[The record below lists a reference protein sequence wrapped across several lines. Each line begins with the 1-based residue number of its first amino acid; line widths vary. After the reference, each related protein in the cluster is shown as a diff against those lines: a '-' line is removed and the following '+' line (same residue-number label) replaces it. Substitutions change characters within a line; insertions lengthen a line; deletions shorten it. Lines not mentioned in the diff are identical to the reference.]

1 MDSLNPVPPTET
13 TRRECGGRRGAT
25 GTRDASVEGI
35 QRGPNTISAP
45 RRRPGGPALHGHHA
59 IAISEFGPEGNVLT
73 PEEMVTRR
81 KKLGVC
87 VLCGVTRTHSRPKR
101 MIYLSLKPV
110 TDNQAYKGHCL
121 RCNGGLAKVKQSLG
135 EELTVQ
141 EAASLAR
148 VMSRRTQLTTPPPST
163 TTSPMSTGAKAAG
176 SDTTAS
182 TGLGRNHQNATT
194 SNTRLDSQ
202 APSHTEEE
210 ENDADSTLGLPE
222 RAQPRFHFVDTGAL
236 HLTRA
241 QSRFIDSLDLDIGE
255 NHHAALVQEAARDG
269 RDTTNLLKLNRTA
282 SCDGLISLSANDAK
296 SSADSD
302 PQLSP
307 SRGGESIKGGVD
319 FGALRPSP
327 VPGVL
332 EGEPQSEREQE
343 IGNEDVNR
351 LRSMLDTSA
360 GNDLGGIISFISSH
374 KSNSAVIK
382 FACEEIRTRAP
393 RGAQLSRTMKA
404 PQHNPNEVV
413 PPSLQRQKTLEVTNI
428 LPPHWVKV
436 LISTMERNMGDGS
449 VLADIIQTIWVVSSL
464 HPRFKTDICDCGGV
478 IAVANSMR
486 CHPNNTKLQLYGA
499 GLFTTLLAN
508 DRHASYLKRA
518 GSVFERMMRLAE
530 YSNPEVSAYALRALF
545 LMHTSNDDAFLSK
558 FRKDTSTVDVIVH
571 ALNLHVSSPSVQ
583 ERGIDLL
590 WQMSMECGSHE
601 NLTPNADNDSSNDN
615 NDSASLVMMSNDVA
629 AAISTAVSKHKSNRM
644 IQQAALGLMCNVSS
658 TISLPVTRP
667 MTENLAKSIATAMT
681 HCPVTCTASQG
692 HGCRVVANTLRCASI
707 NLPSDGGSD
716 NCITV
721 NELKAIFAGCGIID
735 ALLRAMAKPWLDN
748 TLLGNACDALTAL
761 CTDAPQLK
769 AKLIEA
775 GGVAI
780 AADIIRAYDG
790 FPADQA
796 KIVRDSASRTLVTL
810 SNCPEGMAALDSFDP
825 QDQISSTI
833 LGASGTGASPTSLL
847 WLNMRCEDEDPSARV
862 DAASSVVSGVLQKY
876 SSAAEATQALS
887 LLLRISESE
896 DCIDILLS
904 SVGAF
909 DRVLCAMERYP
920 DLAALQ
926 QAGCALLSNVYISN
940 SGSDGHPREQDSL
953 GSELEVQIIL
963 KVIRLHK
970 FRSDV
975 QEYAMLCLRNLTVCF
990 SSRISA
996 NSNETS
1002 ALQDAIGDIIDAM
1015 ETNRHSIRVQ
1025 ENASGLLWALAELTS
1040 SLQLTLESSCGV
1052 QHVVRVFLELGFD
1065 EEEGV
1070 LSEALGCLA
1079 AFSSCPDIVSA
1090 LASRTGISILL
1101 SCLETFKEHQDHV
1114 ERACALLSAISFY
1127 SHAARMEMIQSHD
1140 TVVLVISCMRLHSSS
1155 AFIQKESFALLAN
1168 IAIDDCIQR
1177 IFSEG
1182 GLVQVESGISNYLGD
1197 SAVQREAC
1205 ELLCSLVHVIPS
1217 DVHIV
1222 SSIIQVASAH
1232 DEDERI
1238 QLKCIEALWACAAKG
1253 HSYKRE
1259 IALFGGVDIIVEAMR
1274 RHISST
1280 ALLEKGCVCLWS
1292 LAFDSET
1299 SVLIGQSS
1307 HAITDAMIA
1316 HVDDSQQLQLEAL
1329 GALKTL
1335 AATVE
1340 NKRTLQNDSTI
1351 RAIVIVMWA
1360 HNSSDRVQEAA
1371 LMALTNIAVNP
1382 RTNGVMAIRHNEL
1395 EVIVSAMRRFPES
1408 LGVQEQACILLRNY
1422 TFTTSN
1428 VALMKSNPL
1437 VFQALADALDRFP
1450 AKCGERASF
1459 VIDCLYGD

>member
-1 MDSLNPVPPTET
+1 MDYLNPVPSAET
-13 TRRECGGRRGAT
+13 RERSGRRGA
-25 GTRDASVEGI
+25 TRDASVEGVP
-35 QRGPNTISAP
+35 RGPNTISTP
-45 RRRPGGPALHGHHA
+45 QRRPVHGHHA
-59 IAISEFGPEGNVLT
+59 MAISEFGPEGNVLT
-73 PEEMVTRR
+73 PEEMVSRR
-81 KKLGVC
+81 KKLGLC

-101 MIYLSLKPV
+101 MIYLSLKPI
-110 TDNQAYKGHCL
+110 TNNQAYKGYCL

-135 EELTVQ
+135 EKLTVQ

-148 VMSRRTQLTTPPPST
+148 VMSRRTQLTTPT
-163 TTSPMSTGAKAAG
+163 ASPMSTGAKAVG
-176 SDTTAS
+176 SDTT
-182 TGLGRNHQNATT
+182 TGLGRSHQSATT

-202 APSHTEEE
+202 APPHTEEE

-222 RAQPRFHFVDTGAL
+222 RVQPRFHFVDTGAL
-236 HLTRA
+236 HLARA

-255 NHHAALVQEAARDG
+255 NHHAALIEEAARDG

-282 SCDGLISLSANDAK
+282 SCDGLISLSANVAK
-296 SSADSD
+296 SSAESD

-307 SRGGESIKGGVD
+307 SSGGESNKGGVD
-319 FGALRPSP
+319 VSALRPSL
-327 VPGVL
+327 VPDVR
-332 EGEPQSEREQE
+332 EGESQSEREQE

-393 RGAQLSRTMKA
+393 RDVQVSRTMKA
-404 PQHNPNEVV
+404 PQHDPNEVV

-428 LPPHWVKV
+428 LPPHWIKV
-436 LISTMERNMGDGS
+436 LISTMECNMGDGS

-464 HPRFKTDICDCGGV
+464 HSRFKTDICDCGGV

-486 CHPNNTKLQLYGA
+486 CHANNTELQLAGS

-530 YSNPEVSAYALRALF
+530 YSNPGVSAYALRALF
-545 LMHTSNDDAFLSK
+545 FMHSSNDEAFLSK
-558 FRKDTSTVDVIVH
+558 FCKPDSRTVDVIVH
-571 ALNLHVSSPSVQ
+571 ALNLHVLSPIVQ

-590 WQMSMECGSHE
+590 WQLSMDFDSHD
-601 NLTPNADNDSSNDN
+601 NLTSNADNDSNDDDHGN
-615 NDSASLVMMSNDVA
+615 ASLVIMSNDLA
-629 AAISTAVSKHKSNRM
+629 AAISTAVSKHQSNRM
-644 IQQAALGLMCNVSS
+644 IQQAALGLMCNVSLS
-658 TISLPVTRP
+658 IRLPITRP
-667 MTENLAKSIATAMT
+667 MTENLAKSIASAMA

-692 HGCRVVANTLRCASI
+692 HGCRVVTNTLRCASI

-721 NELKAIFAGCGIID
+721 NELKAIFADCGIIE
-735 ALLRAMAKPWLDN
+735 AILRGMAKPWLDN

-769 AKLIEA
+769 GKLIEA
-775 GGVAI
+775 GGMAI
-780 AADIIRAYDG
+780 AVDIIRAYAG

-796 KIVRDSASRTLVTL
+796 KIVRDSASRTLATL
-810 SNCPEGMAALDSFDP
+810 SNCPEGTAALDLFDP
-825 QDQISSTI
+825 QDNISSTM
-833 LGASGTGASPTSLL
+833 LGASGSGGSPTSIL
-847 WLNMRCEDEDPSARV
+847 WLNMLTMRCEDEDPSARV
-862 DAASSVVSGVLQKY
+862 DATSSVISCVLQKY

-887 LLLRISESE
+887 LLRRLSESE
-896 DCIDILLS
+896 DCINILLS
-904 SVGAF
+904 SIGAF

-926 QAGCALLSNVYISN
+926 EAGCALLSNIYISN
-940 SGSDGHPREQDSL
+940 NSSDGHPREQDSL
-953 GSELEVQIIL
+953 GSEREVQIIL

-975 QEYAMLCLRNLTVCF
+975 QEYAMLCLRNLSVIF

-1052 QHVVRVFLELGFD
+1052 QQVVRVFLELGIED
-1065 EEEGV
+1065 EGV
-1070 LSEALGCLA
+1070 LSESLGCLA

-1090 LASRTGISILL
+1090 LATRTGIRILL

-1140 TVVLVISCMRLHSSS
+1140 TVILIISSMRLHSSS

-1222 SSIIQVASAH
+1222 SSIIQVALAH
-1232 DEDERI
+1232 EEDERI

-1253 HSYKRE
+1253 PSYKRE
-1259 IALFGGVDIIVEAMR
+1259 IALFGGVDIIVEAMKKN
-1274 RHISST
+1274 IAFT

-1316 HVDDSQQLQLEAL
+1316 HVDSQQLQLEAL

-1335 AATVE
+1335 AASFE

-1351 RAIVIVMWA
+1351 RAIVLVMWA

-1371 LMALTNIAVNP
+1371 LMTLTNIAVNP
-1382 RTNGVMAIRHNEL
+1382 LTNGVMAIRHNEL

-1408 LGVQEQACILLRNY
+1408 VGVQEQACILLRNY
-1422 TFTTSN
+1422 TFTKSN

-1450 AKCGERASF
+1450 AKCGERATF